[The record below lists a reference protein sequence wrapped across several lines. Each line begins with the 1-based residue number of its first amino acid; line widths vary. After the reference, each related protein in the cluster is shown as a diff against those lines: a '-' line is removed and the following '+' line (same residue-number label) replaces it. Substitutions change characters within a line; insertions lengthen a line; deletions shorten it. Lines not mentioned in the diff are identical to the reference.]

1 MHKPYGV
8 YERMIKRPVDFLL
21 ALLAFILLSPIMLV
35 VSVLVRI
42 KLGSPIIFKQERPGK
57 IDPKTGQSKIFRL
70 YKFRTMTDAVDK
82 NGNALSD
89 EERMTAFGQ
98 KLRSTSLDELP
109 ELWNIIRGDM
119 AIVGP
124 RPLLVQYL
132 PLYNDHQMRR
142 HEVRQGLTGLAQVR
156 GRNAISWE
164 QKFDYDVE
172 YVDHITFAGD
182 VKIIMDTVKT
192 VVSHEGINEAGNVTI
207 EPFKG
212 TKE

>member
-1 MHKPYGV
+1 
-8 YERMIKRPVDFLL
+8 MIIENGTIETKAKTV
-21 ALLAFILLSPIMLV
+21 
-35 VSVLVRI
+35 
-42 KLGSPIIFKQERPGK
+42 GK

-164 QKFDYDVE
+164 QKFEYDVE
-172 YVDHITFAGD
+172 YVEKESFWFDL
-182 VKIIMDTVKT
+182 KIIFMTVGK
-192 VVSHEGINEAGNVTI
+192 VLHRSGINQEGNATM
-207 EPFKG
+207 EEFMGSEEKG
-212 TKE
+212 C